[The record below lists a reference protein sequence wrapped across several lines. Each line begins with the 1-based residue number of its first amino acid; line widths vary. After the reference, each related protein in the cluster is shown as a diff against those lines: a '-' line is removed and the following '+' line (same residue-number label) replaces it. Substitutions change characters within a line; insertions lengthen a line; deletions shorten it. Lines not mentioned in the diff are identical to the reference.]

1 MKAHEKYLRSL
12 RLANASRSSTKK
24 QPDGWRYEK
33 TVAEVEQ
40 IVSQIESG
48 ELELEE
54 VFDQFAKAVEY
65 LQQCE
70 SFLAERQT
78 KIDLLIET
86 LSSPPSS

>member
-1 MKAHEKYLRSL
+1 LRSFS
-12 RLANASRSSTKK
+12 LASASRSTKS
-24 QPDGWRYEK
+24 QPDDWRYEK

-86 LSSPPSS
+86 LANPSSP

>member
-1 MKAHEKYLRSL
+1 LRSFS
-12 RLANASRSSTKK
+12 LANASRSSAKK
-24 QPDGWRYEK
+24 QPDDWRYEK
-33 TVAEVEQ
+33 TVNEVEQ

-54 VFDQFAKAVEY
+54 VFDRFAKAVEY

-86 LSSPPSS
+86 LANPPSN